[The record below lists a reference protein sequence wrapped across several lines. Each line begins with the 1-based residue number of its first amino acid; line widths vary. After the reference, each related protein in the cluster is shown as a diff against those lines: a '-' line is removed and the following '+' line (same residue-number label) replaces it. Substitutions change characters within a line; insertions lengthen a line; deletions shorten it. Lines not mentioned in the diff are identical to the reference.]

1 MISFKENLSKTSVL
15 RLGAIFT
22 FIVLMLVLL
31 FSSFVSLGFAQSSDP
46 NPSYRT
52 PEIEPEAGR
61 IHLAVWIID
70 MYSFDFESGSYTFDM
85 FLSFF
90 WNDPNIDTIKWNLMN
105 GAPNYSG
112 AFYLVSNGSE
122 TDGTSWEFHRATA
135 DLNTNFDADNYPF
148 DVIELPIY
156 IEILGQGIPISL
168 SWIENE
174 VGIDPAYT
182 NQGWSEPTFELKIL
196 KQNYPY
202 NIEVE
207 RAEMIVIHERL
218 AQSSRS
224 TMIPPLVFAIVSA
237 FSFLLRMDVEGGI
250 GMRIGLNTSMLISA
264 VLYNI
269 SEDDNLPPSS
279 GWTLWHIFM
288 TSIIVFIALNT
299 VVSVL
304 GYLEFTRKKRV
315 DKLKLLNRIGFLVS
329 LAIPIVIFVVSYY
342 LL

>member
-1 MISFKENLSKTSVL
+1 MISFKENLSKTSIL
-15 RLGAIFT
+15 QLGIIFT
-22 FIVLMLVLL
+22 FITIMLLSL
-31 FSSFVSLGFAQSSDP
+31 CSSFIGLGFAQ
-46 NPSYRT
+46 RT
-52 PEIEPEAGR
+52 NASTTLPDIEPEDGK
-61 IHLAVWIID
+61 IYVAVWIID
-70 MYSFDFESGSYTFDM
+70 IYSFDFETGSYTFDM
-85 FLSFF
+85 IFSFF
-90 WNDPNIDTIKWNLMN
+90 WNDPNIDSIKWNLMN

-112 AFYLVSNGSE
+112 AFYLIANGTE
-122 TDGTSWEFHRATA
+122 TNGLSWEFHRATA
-135 DLNTNFDADNYPF
+135 DLNTNFDAGDYPF

-168 SWIENE
+168 SWWEDE
-174 VGIDPAYT
+174 VGIDPGYKL
-182 NQGWSEPTFELKIL
+182 QGWSDPEFELQIL

-207 RAEMIVIHERL
+207 RAEMVVIHERL

-304 GYLEFTRKKRV
+304 GYLEFTRQKRV
-315 DKLKLLNRIGFLVS
+315 DRLRLLNRIGFFVS
-329 LAIPIVIFVVSYY
+329 LVVPIVIFIVSYY
-342 LL
+342 FT

>member
-1 MISFKENLSKTSVL
+1 MISFKENLSKTSIL
-15 RLGAIFT
+15 RFEIIFT
-22 FIVLMLVLL
+22 FITLILVLL
-31 FSSFVSLGFAQSSDP
+31 CSSFVGLGFGQA
-46 NPSYRT
+46 T
-52 PEIEPEAGR
+52 PPDIEPEAGR
-61 IHLAVWIID
+61 IYIAVWIID
-70 MYSFDFESGSYTFDM
+70 IYAFDFETGSYTFDM
-85 FLSFF
+85 IFSFF
-90 WNDPNIDTIKWNLMN
+90 WTDPNIDTIKWNLMN

-112 AFYLVSNGSE
+112 AFYLVANGTE
-122 TDGTSWEFHRATA
+122 TDGTNWEFHRATA
-135 DLNTNFDADNYPF
+135 DLNTNFDADDYPF

-174 VGIDPAYT
+174 VGIDPGYQL
-182 NQGWSEPTFELKIL
+182 QGWSDPYFELQIL

-218 AQSSRS
+218 AVSSRS

-304 GYLEFTRKKRV
+304 GYLEFTKKKRV
-315 DKLKLLNRIGFLVS
+315 DRLRLLNRIGFLVS
-329 LAIPIVIFVVSYY
+329 LVVPIVIFIVSYY
-342 LL
+342 FT